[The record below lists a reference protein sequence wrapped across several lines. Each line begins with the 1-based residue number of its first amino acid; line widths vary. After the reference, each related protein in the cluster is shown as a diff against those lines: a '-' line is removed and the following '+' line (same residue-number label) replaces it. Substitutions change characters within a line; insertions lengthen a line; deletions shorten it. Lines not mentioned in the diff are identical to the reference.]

1 MNFKQFFLFISI
13 FFGSSYGFIEPYT
26 SFPFNTNISVNR
38 EINARPLCYYSE
50 LSMPNISNS
59 GDKSKNA

>member
-26 SFPFNTNISVNR
+26 SFPFDTNISVNR
-38 EINARPLCYYSE
+38 EINARPLSYSA
-50 LSMPNISNS
+50 LSMPNIANS
-59 GDKSKNA
+59 DDKSKNA